1 MELIYFI
8 SALGVCG
15 LGVFIYALIG
25 IYRMK
30 HLKK

>member
-8 SALGVCG
+8 SALGVFA
-15 LGVFIYALIG
+15 LGWLIYAIVG

-30 HLKK
+30 HLRK

>member
-1 MELIYFI
+1 MERIYFI
-8 SALGVCG
+8 SLGVCG

-25 IYRMK
+25 IFRMK